1 MRRPVVPRVV
11 MPHPAARRPVLRRL
25 HRAAGAIGLG
35 GAVLAAAAC
44 DVPTRSAE
52 AAEQSWRT
60 LEVARQLGDSGA
72 HQVRVDYQAG
82 QLDVHAAEP
91 PLLYDMS
98 LRYDESR
105 TEPVHRM
112 EAGGHALELGVRTRD
127 DDRGAGAR
135 AGEMRLGLTR
145 RVPLDLAL
153 ELGAVEADLDLGGL
167 ALDNLAIRSGASEA
181 RLRFEEPNRIPMRRL
196 AINVGAA
203 SVRATGLAN
212 ANAAQLAV
220 GAGVG
225 TVELDFDGQWTRD
238 LAATVDITLGRVT
251 VHVPA
256 DIGVRLDVDRVLAS
270 LDTEGLVQRE
280 DAYYSDNWDTAKHH
294 LRLDVNTVIGKF
306 ELDRTAP

>member
-1 MRRPVVPRVV
+1 MHRLVTRPFVMHRPPRT
-11 MPHPAARRPVLRRL
+11 AALL
-25 HRAAGAIGLG
+25 A
-35 GAVLAAAAC
+35 LAAALAAAGC
-44 DVPTRSAE
+44 DVPPRSAA

-60 LEVARQLGDSGA
+60 LDVARQLADSGA

-82 QLDVHAAEP
+82 QLEVHAADP
-91 PLLYDMS
+91 ALLYDMS

-105 TEPVHRM
+105 TEPVHQLEPGAR
-112 EAGGHALELGVRTRD
+112 ALELGVRS
-127 DDRGAGAR
+127 RGDEQRAGAK

-145 RVPLDLAL
+145 LAPLDLSL

-167 ALDNLAIRSGASEA
+167 ALDNLALRSGASEA
-181 RLRFEEPNRIPMRRL
+181 RLRFQEPNRIPMRRL
-196 AINVGAA
+196 GIHVGAA

-225 TVELDFDGQWTRD
+225 TVELDFDGQWTRN
-238 LAATVDITLGRVT
+238 LVATVDITLGRVT

-256 DIGVRLDVDRVLAS
+256 DVGIRLEVDRVMAS
-270 LDTEGLVQRE
+270 LDTEGLERRE
-280 DAYYSDNWDTAKHH
+280 DAYYSDNWETAKHQ